1 MTKDIKNNTYTFCRL
16 RDKQFALYVMYAKSN
31 KIMMKTLLTVNSLYY
46 AKNGLTQKQIC
57 EHISQVKQTVS
68 LIVNN
73 LIKEGYVS
81 AHESAKNKRNKI
93 VKLTNKGR
101 KWCQDT
107 VLRITHAE
115 ETAMSMLSKKEQEQL
130 ISLSEKYTMNF
141 ESLINKEIKNVK
153 KRNLS
158 K

>member
-1 MTKDIKNNTYTFCRL
+1 MIKDIKNNTYTFCRL
-16 RDKQFALYVMYAKSN
+16 RDKQFALYVMYAKSY
-31 KIMMKTLLTVNSLYY
+31 KIMMKTLLTINALYY
-46 AKNGLTQKQIC
+46 AKNGMTQKQIC

-73 LIKEGYVS
+73 LIKEGYASIDVNS
-81 AHESAKNKRNKI
+81 QEKRNKI
-93 VKLTNKGR
+93 VRLTSKGR
-101 KWCQDT
+101 KWCRNT
-107 VLRITHAE
+107 VLHITRAE

-130 ISLSEKYTMNF
+130 IKLSEKYTMNF
-141 ESLINKEIKNVK
+141 ENLINKEINNVK